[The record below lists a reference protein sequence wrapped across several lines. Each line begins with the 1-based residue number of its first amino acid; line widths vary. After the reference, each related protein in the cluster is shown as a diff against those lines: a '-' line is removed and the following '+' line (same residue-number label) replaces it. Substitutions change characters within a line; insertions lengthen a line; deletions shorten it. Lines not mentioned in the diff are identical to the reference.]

1 MALLGVWPVFLWEPT
16 GETGDPV
23 LQRLVD
29 PGTVG
34 HNWSTSCM
42 WPGGE
47 VDFAGERQPHGSRW
61 PLWWSWAIPQGGSG
75 VANENLGLG
84 GPPPSS
90 PGLEQV
96 MEPLSTRLS
105 PPCLCTGHY

>member
-34 HNWSTSCM
+34 PQLVHLLHVAWWRGGLCWREAAPRKQVALVVELGHPSGRQ
-42 WPGGE
+42 WGGE
-47 VDFAGERQPHGSRW
+47 
-61 PLWWSWAIPQGGSG
+61 
-75 VANENLGLG
+75 
-84 GPPPSS
+84 
-90 PGLEQV
+90 
-96 MEPLSTRLS
+96 
-105 PPCLCTGHY
+105 